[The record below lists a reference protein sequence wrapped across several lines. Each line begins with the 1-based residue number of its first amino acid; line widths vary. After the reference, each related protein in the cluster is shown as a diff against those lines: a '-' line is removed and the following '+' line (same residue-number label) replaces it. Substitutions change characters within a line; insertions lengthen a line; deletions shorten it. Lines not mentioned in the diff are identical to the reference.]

1 MRKIAIC
8 SLLLLMLPFSGRAL
22 AQDQP
27 KTSPEGKASETTKAP
42 EPPVH
47 YYHLEFVVQ
56 ELGDDGKPV
65 NSRTYSTTI
74 NTNRHSEPILIRTGS
89 RVPIATGASSADS
102 AKHVDTQFQYL
113 DVGVSFDIRDL
124 YLIEEVSDQL
134 AFFLNADISSLASTT
149 RMGGPNGLEEPVI
162 RENRWSAPVLI
173 PIGKP
178 TVVFTSDA
186 LDSKGGMQL
195 SVTATRLQ

>member
-74 NTNRHSEPILIRTGS
+74 NTNRHSSPISIRTGS
-89 RVPIATGASSADS
+89 RVPIATGASSADA
-102 AKHVDTQFQYL
+102 AKHVDTQFQYI
-113 DVGVSFDIRDL
+113 DVGVSFDIRDA
-124 YLIEEVSDQL
+124 YLTEEVSDRL

-149 RMGGPNGLEEPVI
+149 RMGSPNGPEEPVI
-162 RENRWSAPVLI
+162 RQNRWSAPVLI

-186 LDSKGGMQL
+186 LDSKGGMQVV
-195 SVTATRLQ
+195 VTATRLQ